1 MKKLNFGCGN
11 DIMEGWDNIDIQKGQ
26 KIMKNFDFDKFP
38 YPIKDNTYDYVYTSC
53 VLEHLNDVEKVI
65 SELWRISKPE
75 GIIHI
80 VVPHYTNKGAY
91 SDLQHKH
98 FFNEVAFKELE
109 LKKTKINKAKQFKIK
124 KLELVPTLPGK
135 FFPKFIRNKLSL
147 FINGLI
153 SSIDAEIIVL
163 KS

>member
-11 DIMEGWDNIDIQKGQ
+11 DIKEGWDNIDIQKGPS
-26 KIMKNFDFDKFP
+26 ISKNFDFDKFP
-38 YPIKDNTYDYVYTSC
+38 YPIKDDIYDYIYASC
-53 VLEHLNDVEKVI
+53 IMEHLDDVEKVF
-65 SELWRISKPE
+65 SELWRVSKPG

-98 FFNEVAFKELE
+98 FFNEFCFKELE
-109 LKKTKINKAKQFKIK
+109 MKKTKIDKKKQFRIV
-124 KLELVPTLPGK
+124 ELNLIPTLPGK
-135 FFPKFIRNKLSL
+135 IFPKNVRDKLSL

-153 SSIDAEIIVL
+153 SMIDVKIEVI
-163 KS
+163 KN